1 MLYLSKE
8 FITEIKGMFS
18 GIDENTSPENVERW
32 DSFSFYVLLNEI
44 EKGFKI
50 KFDIDETL
58 EIKKVGDFKKLFQKR
73 GIEVE

>member
-1 MLYLSKE
+1 MRSYILLH
-8 FITEIKGMFS
+8 
-18 GIDENTSPENVERW
+18 VA
-32 DSFSFYVLLNEI
+32 LNEI